1 MKWLKAKRTKT
12 MICIQHFQKFSN
24 VSYKTSNKPKL
35 ATTHPKPPPT
45 SQNQPQPTKANQNQP
60 QLPKT
65 THNQPKLPATTQDQ
79 S

>member
-1 MKWLKAKRTKT
+1 MAQGKTYKNNDMYSTFSEVFKR
-12 MICIQHFQKFSN
+12 
-24 VSYKTSNKPKL
+24 YKTRNKPKL

>member
-12 MICIQHFQKFSN
+12 MTCIQHFQKFSN

-65 THNQPKLPATTQDQ
+65 T
-79 S
+79 

>member
-12 MICIQHFQKFSN
+12 MICTQHSQKFSN
-24 VSYKTSNKPKL
+24 VSYKTRNQPKL
-35 ATTHPKPPPT
+35 ATTHPKT
-45 SQNQPQPTKANQNQP
+45 TLNQPKPTKANQNQP

-65 THNQPKLPATTQDQ
+65 TQNQ